1 MISVLD
7 RLATEFRDVQR
18 SAESVAEP
26 FACLQWCRE
35 GGQGGGASARGPG
48 QLWGPGPSWVFFVV
62 FFIGSQWEIQDF
74 DMGGPT

>member
-35 GGQGGGASARGPG
+35 GGAGGGASAP
-48 QLWGPGPSWVFFVV
+48 GPGPVV
-62 FFIGSQWEIQDF
+62 GAQAKLGF
-74 DMGGPT
+74 

>member
-26 FACLQWCRE
+26 FACLHVASRGGE
-35 GGQGGGASARGPG
+35 GGGGASAP
-48 QLWGPGPSWVFFVV
+48 GPGPVVGAGAKLDFSFFL
-62 FFIGSQWEIQDF
+62 F
-74 DMGGPT
+74 DRKSVGDPGF

>member
-18 SAESVAEP
+18 SAESVAQP

-35 GGQGGGASARGPG
+35 GGTGGGGLVPRGPG
-48 QLWGPGPSWVFFVV
+48 QLWGPGTRWIIFYFFDRKSV
-62 FFIGSQWEIQDF
+62 
-74 DMGGPT
+74 GGPGF